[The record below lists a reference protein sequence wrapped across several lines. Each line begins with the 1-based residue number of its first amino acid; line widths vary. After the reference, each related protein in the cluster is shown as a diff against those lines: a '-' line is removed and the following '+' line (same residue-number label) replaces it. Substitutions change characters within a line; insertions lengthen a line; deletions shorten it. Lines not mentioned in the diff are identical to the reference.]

1 MHQCEPKSQS
11 TDCLTKEVMSKKQHY
26 QRVWQSCSNIYVT
39 IIDYP
44 KSQITS
50 NLPYLCHK

>member
-1 MHQCEPKSQS
+1 MHQCEPKRQS